1 MNKTIVIVAGPTAVG
16 KTALAI
22 ELAAYF
28 HTSIISADSRQCYK
42 ELNIGVAKPSQ
53 EELQKVNHFFINS
66 HSVEEEVTAAAYE
79 SYALKV
85 TEDLFQ
91 DNNIVI
97 VTGGTGLYL
106 KALCE
111 GLDEI
116 PAVDEGVREQL
127 IVAYKEA
134 GIEWLQ
140 NELKAKDSLYA
151 AKGEMQN
158 PQRMLRALEVVL
170 GTGQSILSF
179 RKAVAKKRPFTII
192 KTALDLPREE
202 LYERINH
209 RVDLMMEQ
217 GLLQEVQSLIPYRHL
232 NSLQTVGYRELF
244 DYFDSETSLEEAVRL
259 IKQNTR
265 HYAKRQLTWFRKD
278 KEIHWFHPEQ
288 KEELIHFIET
298 QRSK

>member
-140 NELKAKDSLYA
+140 NELKAKDPLYA

-179 RKAVAKKRPFTII
+179 RKAVPKNRPFAII

-202 LYERINH
+202 LYERVNH
-209 RVDLMMEQ
+209 RVDWMMEQ

>member
-1 MNKTIVIVAGPTAVG
+1 MNKTIVVVAGPTAVG

-22 ELAAYF
+22 ELADYF
-28 HTSIISADSRQCYK
+28 HTAVISADSRQCYK
-42 ELNIGVAKPSQ
+42 ELSIGVAKPSPA
-53 EELQKVNHFFINS
+53 ELQKITHYFIDS
-66 HSVEEEVTAAAYE
+66 HSIEEDVTAAVYE
-79 SYALKV
+79 SYALKTV
-85 TEDLFQ
+85 EDLFREK
-91 DNNIVI
+91 DIVI

-106 KALCE
+106 KAFCE

-116 PAVDEGVREQL
+116 PAVDEGIREQL
-127 IVAYKEA
+127 TVAYKQS

-140 NELKAKDSLYA
+140 NELKVADPLYA
-151 AKGEMQN
+151 QKGGMQN

-170 GTGQSILSF
+170 STGQSILSF
-179 RKAVAKKRPFTII
+179 RKSEPKKRPFTII
-192 KTALDLPREE
+192 KTAIDLPREE

-209 RVDLMMEQ
+209 RVDIMMEQ

-244 DYFDSETSLEEAVRL
+244 DYFDSKIPLEEAVRL

-278 KEIHWFHPEQ
+278 EEIQWFRPEQ
-288 KEELIHFIET
+288 KKELIHFVE
-298 QRSK
+298 SKTGK

>member
-140 NELKAKDSLYA
+140 NELKAKDPLYA

-179 RKAVAKKRPFTII
+179 RKAMPKNRPFAII